1 MEDSHPHDGHQA
13 GRLHLEEEEVGAA
26 RVEGRRCNHLGKKER
41 DWGGSKSG
49 REEERGGGQRGGEV
63 RGRGQLGLRVG
74 TNGLPTAGSRST
86 AQTCSHVCS
95 RPQRTNPTSN
105 LLFYW

>member
-13 GRLHLEEEEVGAA
+13 GRLHLGEEEVGAA
-26 RVEGRRCNHLGKKER
+26 RVEGWHCNHLGKKER
-41 DWGGSKSG
+41 DWGGYKSG
-49 REEERGGGQRGGEV
+49 RE
-63 RGRGQLGLRVG
+63 RGRPKGWESEREWAARVKGG
-74 TNGLPTAGSRST
+74 TNGLPTVGSRST
-86 AQTCSHVCS
+86 AQTRSHVCS